1 MFCSHL
7 PHRVNGSMTT
17 SLDPTWRSVLGPGLT
32 QDNEDEPQAVGVAS
46 PNAAHDVADS
56 KDSEAS
62 TPGNSA
68 PTKHRRT
75 KHDNAQS
82 NLLLYLACV
91 DGNDCCSAKNIGNR
105 RRSLRRRLQ
114 LMTRILGK
122 SGEPSSEDKAT
133 ARKRLFSPDD
143 LSRDLGR
150 HEAQQFIKILKHLHE
165 QADATGDNVD
175 FRFVKRQFKLRQQR
189 QENLPTDN

>member
-1 MFCSHL
+1 
-7 PHRVNGSMTT
+7 
-17 SLDPTWRSVLGPGLT
+17 
-32 QDNEDEPQAVGVAS
+32 
-46 PNAAHDVADS
+46 
-56 KDSEAS
+56 
-62 TPGNSA
+62 
-68 PTKHRRT
+68 
-75 KHDNAQS
+75 
-82 NLLLYLACV
+82 
-91 DGNDCCSAKNIGNR
+91 
-105 RRSLRRRLQ
+105 
-114 LMTRILGK
+114 MTRILGK

-165 QADATGDNVD
+165 QAVATGDNVD